1 MFVCIISSYNLLN
14 FFSGMSVP
22 HRCAFCKRHLDARAP
37 TSTLRAKGS
46 LTINQDSSQKGDSIR
61 TTAGKKA
68 YTRPVSINTAGINT
82 AAINTA
88 GINTAVC
95 YKLKKPHYK
104 SRVGLQAVG
113 YSVYLGHRKKFLP
126 ASFVVDQLTLER
138 TEKRLMF
145 FELGQLV

>member
-1 MFVCIISSYNLLN
+1 M
-14 FFSGMSVP
+14 
-22 HRCAFCKRHLDARAP
+22 LDARAP

-46 LTINQDSSQKGDSIR
+46 LTINQASSQKGDSIR
-61 TTAGKKA
+61 TTPGKKA
-68 YTRPVSINTAGINT
+68 YTRPVG
-82 AAINTA
+82 INTA

-95 YKLKKPHYK
+95 SKLNKTHYK